1 MGVLGKFSKQPVEVQ
16 DYDIDFNEY
25 LTSQSDTASSF
36 VVAADPGVTIASSS
50 LVAGVVKVFVS
61 GGLDGEQ
68 YKISATVTT
77 TGGRVKQADILI
89 KVKEI

>member
-1 MGVLGKFSKQPVEVQ
+1 MGVLGKFSKQPIEVQ

-25 LTSQSDTASSF
+25 LVSQSDTASSF
-36 VVAADPGVTIASSS
+36 VVSSDPGITIVNSS
-50 LVAGVVKVFVS
+50 LISGKVKVFVS

-68 YKISATVTT
+68 YKVSATVTT